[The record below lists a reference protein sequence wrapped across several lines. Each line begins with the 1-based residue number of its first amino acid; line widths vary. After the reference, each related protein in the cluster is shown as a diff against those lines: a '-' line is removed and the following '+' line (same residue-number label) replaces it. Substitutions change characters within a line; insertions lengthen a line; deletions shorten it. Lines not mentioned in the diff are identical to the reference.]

1 MTFDRTTAL
10 TYSIQG
16 VLALIT
22 VSPTIAG
29 FAARVSLAAPFYFL
43 GLIDDHT
50 VAAFAN
56 WSLF

>member
-1 MTFDRTTAL
+1 MT
-10 TYSIQG
+10 IEN
-16 VLALIT
+16 ALIYAMQAAMAAIV

-50 VAAFAN
+50 VAAFAH
-56 WSLF
+56 WAAF

>member
-1 MTFDRTTAL
+1 MAL
-10 TYSIQG
+10 TFENAPIYAMQAVMAVI
-16 VLALIT
+16 V

-43 GLIDDHT
+43 GLIDDRT
-50 VAAFAN
+50 VTAFVH